1 MKTKNKRF
9 TVLLICS
16 AIFYGAMFLLFKV
29 GVYNDSQQYIDMHIH
44 REPGYSFFLW
54 LIRQII
60 GDLDRSL
67 WVAAILQNILAIF
80 VTAKVVDFFSEEFSL
95 NKIETALLMML
106 QFVPHLVTVFMSVTR
121 VVFGNG
127 ILSESLCYPLFQLFI
142 VYCYKMMF
150 KPETKNIII
159 CAAIGFLLAITRS
172 QFMIAFL
179 IWLVLLFIKDFM
191 KKEYRRIFIVVLL
204 TGGMFV
210 SRSYLMKCY
219 NYVFNEKH
227 FVASTYGGVN
237 TLANVMYASDRED
250 GERIEDDFAREM
262 FYLMYDEMC
271 ALGWNRES
279 AGDGITKQAVFL
291 EDVHDRIKF
300 DVLDRCYADVLE
312 RMGYT
317 DYYDREMKAD
327 ATSMEILTSILPSCL
342 GVWLGNYLM
351 LAFRGMMR
359 CIGITHPLIGIVVW
373 GLYAFAFV
381 MCIYKLYKDQW
392 SKEGWLMFISLL
404 SILAL
409 SFSTA
414 ITIMCLS
421 RYMIYGFVPFYTAL
435 LMIVRETK
443 IGKRCLQR
451 GNK

>member
-1 MKTKNKRF
+1 MKTKNKKF

-54 LIRQII
+54 LIRQVV

-67 WVAAILQNILAIF
+67 WIAAVLQNILTIY
-80 VTAKVVDFFSEEFSL
+80 VTAKVVDFFSEEFKL
-95 NKIETALLMML
+95 NKIETTLLMLL

-121 VVFGNG
+121 VVFSNG

-142 VYCYKMMF
+142 VFCYKAF
-150 KPETKNIII
+150 FDTKNKSVIW
-159 CAAIGFLLAITRS
+159 CAVIGFLLAITRS
-172 QFMIAFL
+172 QFMITFL
-179 IWLVLLFIKDFM
+179 IWLVLLAIKCLM
-191 KKEYRRIFIVVLL
+191 KKKYRAILIVVLL
-204 TGGMFV
+204 TGVMFV
-210 SRSYLMKCY
+210 SRSYLFKCY

-227 FVASTYGGVN
+227 FVAGTYSGVN

-250 GERIEDDFAREM
+250 GERIEDEFTREM

-271 ALGWNRES
+271 ALGWSREN
-279 AGDGITKQAVFL
+279 AGEGFLEQGIFL
-291 EDVHDRIKF
+291 EDTHDRIKF

-312 RMGYT
+312 NLGYT

-327 ATSMEILTSILPSCL
+327 ATSMEMIKALLPSCF
-342 GVWLGNYLM
+342 GVWLGNYFV

-359 CIGITHPLIGIVVW
+359 CIGITHPFIGIVVW
-373 GLYAFAFV
+373 GLYAFAFA
-381 MCIYKLYKDQW
+381 MCIYKLYKDKW
-392 SKEGWLMFISLL
+392 SREGWLLFIALL
-404 SILAL
+404 SVLAL

-435 LMIVRETK
+435 LMVVRETE
-443 IGKRCLQR
+443 IYKRGLQR
-451 GNK
+451 

>member
-1 MKTKNKRF
+1 MKTKNKKF
-9 TVLLICS
+9 IILLICS

-44 REPGYSFFLW
+44 REPGYSLFLW
-54 LIRQII
+54 GIRQVV
-60 GDLDRSL
+60 GDAERSL
-67 WVAAILQNILAIF
+67 WLAAILQNILAIF
-80 VTAKVVDFFSEEFSL
+80 VTAKVVDFFSEEFNL
-95 NKIETALLMML
+95 NKIETALLMLL

-121 VVFGNG
+121 VVFSNG

-142 VYCYKMMF
+142 VFCYKSF
-150 KPETKNIII
+150 FDTKNKSAIW
-159 CAAIGFLLAITRS
+159 CAVIGFLLAITRS

-179 IWLVLLFIKDFM
+179 IWLVLLAIKYFM
-191 KKEYRRIFIVVLL
+191 KKEYRRILFVVLL
-204 TGGMFV
+204 TAVMFV
-210 SRSYLMKCY
+210 SRSYLFKCY

-227 FVASTYGGVN
+227 FVSGTYGGVN
-237 TLANVMYASDRED
+237 TLANIMYASDRED
-250 GERIEDDFAREM
+250 GERIEDEFTREM

-271 ALGWNRES
+271 ALGWSREN
-279 AGDGITKQAVFL
+279 AGEGILKQGIFL
-291 EDVHDRIKF
+291 EGVHDSIKF
-300 DVLDRCYADVLE
+300 DVLDRSYADVLE
-312 RMGYT
+312 GMGYT

-327 ATSMEILTSILPSCL
+327 ATSMEMIKALLPSCL
-342 GVWLGNYLM
+342 GVWLGNYFM

-373 GLYAFAFV
+373 GLYGFAFI
-381 MCIYKLYKDQW
+381 MCFYKLYKDKW

-443 IGKRCLQR
+443 LGKWCLQR
-451 GNK
+451 ESK